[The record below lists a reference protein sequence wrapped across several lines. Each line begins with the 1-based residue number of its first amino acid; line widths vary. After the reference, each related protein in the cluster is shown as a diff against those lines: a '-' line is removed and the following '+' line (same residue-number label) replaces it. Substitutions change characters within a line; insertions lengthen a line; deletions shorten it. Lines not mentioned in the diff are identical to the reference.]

1 MGDNEDNLRI
11 AFTDATNYTIGAGPT
26 LGMSDTTLTPARNVG
41 FAAYTNSFG
50 RSGGDF
56 LNTSLYVL
64 DAQRNVLQTQGSV
77 DSAPI
82 SPNSGRLTDVGA
94 LGVSFNDRGGFD
106 IEGNAGVALATLNV
120 DNATNSRLYSINLRS
135 GAASC
140 LTDLDLPG
148 AQWAI
153 GLAIPNGNGPDV
165 FAVRGGNQL
174 VTFTINSPGDSV
186 LPVGMIPLNGGES
199 VVGLDFR
206 PATDELFALTNSGR
220 LLPVSPVDASA
231 TEINA
236 NVASAATPPLL
247 AGARFGVDFNPAA
260 DALRIVSD
268 LAQNLRVP
276 TNLALPAIVDG
287 TLGYRQGVTAAGYTN
302 PDPGATGTELF
313 VIDTQNDRLFLQN
326 PPNEGILVGRGLL
339 GVGDVSSV
347 NGHDVVRDGTVNEH
361 YALLTVA
368 PGNTNLYTINPVDGA
383 ATPVGMTLAAGLYK
397 GLTVELGVALGAR
410 DLTLLRE
417 DAAGDVLV
425 SATLMTGV
433 LTVGADAPSPGS
445 IWVIG

>member
-64 DAQRNVLQTQGSV
+64 DTQRNVLQTQGSV

-82 SPNSGRLTDVGA
+82 SPNSGRLTDVGG

-153 GLAIPNGNGPDV
+153 GLAIPNGNAPDV

-186 LPVGMIPLNGGES
+186 LPVGMIPLNGVES

-220 LLPVSPVDASA
+220 LLLVSPVDASA

-236 NVASAATPPLL
+236 NVAPAATPPLL
-247 AGARFGVDFNPAA
+247 AGAFNPAA

-268 LAQNLRVP
+268 LAQILRVP